1 MSGGTIYRSETEV
14 VSDIVESVEA
24 VLLSIGEFKFITSAV
39 EFKEVFVWDCSFSFC
54 TKDFG
59 SVVTRERERETKT
72 VFSYEEVSQSS
83 LQCAILLKLIA
94 TYVDLCMFFLLK
106 RYSLRYYWMKIED
119 CHSY

>member
-59 SVVTRERERETKT
+59 SVVTRERERERQKQYS
-72 VFSYEEVSQSS
+72 VMKKSHS
-83 LQCAILLKLIA
+83 LLFN
-94 TYVDLCMFFLLK
+94 V
-106 RYSLRYYWMKIED
+106 RYF
-119 CHSY
+119 